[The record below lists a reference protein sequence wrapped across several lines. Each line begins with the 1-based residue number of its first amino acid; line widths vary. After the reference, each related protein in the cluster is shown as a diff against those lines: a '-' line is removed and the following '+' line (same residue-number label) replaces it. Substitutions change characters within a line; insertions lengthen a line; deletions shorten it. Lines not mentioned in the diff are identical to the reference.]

1 MYTYLVESG
10 RASRAAGATATST
23 MGEQEDATSV
33 FLRARPVLFNIANQI
48 LGDASEAEDVIQ
60 EAWLR
65 WHGTDRTVVLS
76 PPALLRTATVRLAIN
91 VVQSARRRRECSA
104 TPWLPELVDT
114 ATTPEVAAE
123 QQDSVE
129 RAVLRLMETL
139 TPRQRAAYVLREGFG
154 YPYDRIAELLSLS
167 VANARQQVAR
177 AQGRLATPRHSQPTD
192 SIAHRRL
199 VQAFSAAA
207 RSGDLARLEEVLCT
221 DAGHRPERV
230 PLPRQG
236 ARATLSRPSPGSP

>member
-1 MYTYLVESG
+1 MDTYLVESG
-10 RASRAAGATATST
+10 RTSQAAGATATST
-23 MGEQEDATSV
+23 MGEQDDATSV

-76 PPALLRTATVRLAIN
+76 PPALLRTTTVRLAIN

-114 ATTPEVAAE
+114 ATTPEAAAE

-167 VANARQQVAR
+167 VVNARQQVAR
-177 AQGRLATPRHSQPTD
+177 AQGRLATPRHRQPTD

-199 VQAFSAAA
+199 VQAFFAAA

-236 ARATLSRPSPGSP
+236 ARVTLSRPSPGSP

>member
-1 MYTYLVESG
+1 MDTYLVESG
-10 RASRAAGATATST
+10 RISQTAGATALST
-23 MGEQEDATSV
+23 TGEQDEATSV
-33 FLRARPVLFNIANQI
+33 FLRARPALFNIANQI
-48 LGDASEAEDVIQ
+48 VGDASEAEDVIQ

-76 PPALLRTATVRLAIN
+76 PPALLRTTTVRLAIN

-114 ATTPEVAAE
+114 ATTPEAAAE
-123 QQDSVE
+123 QQDAVE

-154 YPYDRIAELLSLS
+154 YPYDRISELLSLS

-177 AQGRLATPRHSQPTD
+177 AQGRLTAPRQKQPVD
-192 SIAHRRL
+192 SVAHRRL
-199 VQAFSAAA
+199 VQAFFAAA
-207 RSGDLARLEEVLCT
+207 RSGELARLEEVLCT
-221 DAGHRPERV
+221 DAGHRPEQL
-230 PLPRQG
+230 PLPRPG
-236 ARATLSRPSPGSP
+236 ARVILRRPSPGSP